1 MSEVKKELNYNN
13 NGNVIC
19 DRNIL
24 LSVVN
29 LATKEISGVAS
40 LVNNFKFYVRS
51 LFNSQDY
58 DGVNIK
64 FNKNGTIII
73 DVYIKIF
80 YGYSIN
86 DVAFKVQENV
96 KNAISG
102 MVDISVNDI
111 NVHVVDVEFSK
122 EEILKNGLV

>member
-24 LSVVN
+24 LSIVN

-51 LFNSQDY
+51 LFSSLDF
-58 DGVNIK
+58 DGVSIK
-64 FNKNGTIII
+64 FNKDGSIII
-73 DVYIKIF
+73 DIYIKIF

-111 NVHVVDVEFSK
+111 NVHIVGVEFSK
-122 EEILKNGLV
+122 EEVLKNSLI